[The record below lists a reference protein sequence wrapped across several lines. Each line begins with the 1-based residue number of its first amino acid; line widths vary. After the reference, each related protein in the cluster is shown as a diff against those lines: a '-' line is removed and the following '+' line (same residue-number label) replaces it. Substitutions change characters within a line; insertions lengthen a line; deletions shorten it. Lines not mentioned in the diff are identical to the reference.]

1 MLRLLTALCLGLLAA
16 PALAQPLMK
25 NFAEVA
31 VRGEV
36 APEASANSYALII
49 ANSAYD
55 AEAISDLAVT
65 ANDARAMQRLF
76 LGMGYPQGN
85 VALLEN
91 LDRDRLEEEVLLF
104 AGRLR
109 PDATVVVYYSGHG
122 LTFEGDPQNYLVPVD
137 MDPNVGTT
145 AVALRQQIFKRRA
158 LPLES
163 AVLDILKSVDPAGIV
178 VFYDACRNAPFAV
191 DPDARKS
198 VGGADSFVPARVDG
212 TAIFYSAKRGQES
225 IARLASDGDEVNLS
239 LYTRVLVSEL
249 SANPAIRLR
258 DLHPLLNGRVAAL
271 AREGTNG
278 SRSQDPSMEQELDY
292 SRAPR
297 REFCLASVLRGGEAV
312 CTGPEAQ
319 PVASAPAAAPAPVV
333 IPDVE
338 GAFWAEMRARHT
350 PFHYRQYL
358 QSYPQGAHAA
368 EARTLIAQLEAE
380 AASAAMLGD
389 WQVVQQ
395 IDSIDAYRDF
405 AARYPGTAEA
415 RLAAQFITLREAEL
429 SRAADASA
437 WDAAQRIGT
446 AEAYRDYLGAYPQGS
461 FRAAAQQ
468 RIEALTP
475 RYRVCYVD
483 DVRPPDAWLSLRTA
497 PTRGQTI
504 ANMPSGTAMEMLG
517 PVQGDW
523 HQVRTQYGTGWVSW
537 KVARWIR
544 C

>member
-1 MLRLLTALCLGLLAA
+1 MLRLFFVYLLMALAT

-25 NFAEVA
+25 NFAEVT

-49 ANSAYD
+49 ANSAYHD
-55 AEAISDLAVT
+55 EAISDLAVT
-65 ANDARAMQRLF
+65 ANDARAMEKLF
-76 LGMGYPQGN
+76 LGMGYPAGN

-145 AVALRQQIFKRRA
+145 AIALRQQIFKRRA

-191 DPDARKS
+191 DPNARKS
-198 VGGADSFVPARVDG
+198 VGGGDSFVPARVDG

-225 IARLASDGDEVNLS
+225 IAKLAGDGDEVNLS

-258 DLHPLLNGRVAAL
+258 DLHPVLNGRVAAL

-312 CTGPEAQ
+312 CTGPQAQ
-319 PVASAPAAAPAPVV
+319 PAAQVTAPAAM
-333 IPDVE
+333 PDVE
-338 GAFWAEMRARHT
+338 AAFWAEMRARHT
-350 PFHYRQYL
+350 AFHYRQYL
-358 QSYPQGAHAA
+358 QSYPEGPHAA
-368 EARTLIAQLEAE
+368 EARQLISLLEAD
-380 AASAAMLGD
+380 AANAEMLREWQAA
-389 WQVVQQ
+389 QQ
-395 IDSIDAYRDF
+395 MDELEGYRHF
-405 AARYPGTAEA
+405 ISRYPDTAQA
-415 RLAAQFITLREAEL
+415 RLAEQFITLREAEMA
-429 SRAADASA
+429 RVADAGA

-446 AEAYRDYLGAYPQGS
+446 VAAYREYLAAFPQGS
-461 FRAAAQQ
+461 FRAAAQD

-523 HQVRTQYGTGWVSW
+523 HQVRTAYGTGWVSW